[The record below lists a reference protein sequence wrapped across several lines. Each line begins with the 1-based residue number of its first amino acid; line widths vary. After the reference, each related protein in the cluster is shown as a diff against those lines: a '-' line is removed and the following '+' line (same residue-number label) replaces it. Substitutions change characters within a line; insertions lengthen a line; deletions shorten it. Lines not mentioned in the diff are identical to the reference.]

1 MGTNPISDVQRLRAA
16 AAATT
21 LSCEPL
27 PRPPWLS
34 EAVWPFSTVSLRVDD
49 ENVAVTSAG
58 SGPALLFVHTGLCSI
73 IWRDVMSMLA
83 ADFRCVCL
91 DAPGTGLS
99 ERLPPGRI
107 DLNHSAQAVT
117 AVVTELELEELVLIV
132 HDLGG
137 LTGLAG
143 VAEVP
148 ERVRGIVAVN
158 TFAWRPSEFR
168 FRAMLALMASPLVR
182 DFDVATG
189 LLPRITATSF
199 GAGRNLDPTGRR
211 ALRSAIDRHG
221 LRAFHE
227 LMGDVLRSQAI
238 YARVQRALTHQFRGL
253 PLLTIFGERNDPFG
267 FQRRWKSLFSKAR
280 QVVVPGGHHF
290 PMCDDPALVATS
302 INSWYRDVVAA

>member
-1 MGTNPISDVQRLRAA
+1 MGSNLISDVQRLRAA

-21 LSCEPL
+21 PSCEPL

-58 SGPALLFVHTGLCSI
+58 SGPVLLFVHTGLCSI

-158 TFAWRPSEFR
+158 TFAWRPAEFR

-182 DFDVATG
+182 NVDVATG

-199 GAGRNLDPTGRR
+199 GAGRNLDPAGRR
-211 ALRSAIDRHG
+211 ALRCAIDWDG

-227 LMGDVLRSQAI
+227 LMADALRSQAI
-238 YARVQRALTHQFRGL
+238 YAPCPARTHRPVSRFATADYFWRALR
-253 PLLTIFGERNDPFG
+253 PLRVPEAVEVALLKG
-267 FQRRWKSLFSKAR
+267 A
-280 QVVVPGGHHF
+280 PGGG
-290 PMCDDPALVATS
+290 AGRTS
-302 INSWYRDVVAA
+302 LSHV

>member
-1 MGTNPISDVQRLRAA
+1 MGTNLISDVQRLRAA
-16 AAATT
+16 AAATKPR
-21 LSCEPL
+21 CEPL

-49 ENVAVTSAG
+49 ANVAVTTAG

-99 ERLPPGRI
+99 ERLPPGSI

-148 ERVRGIVAVN
+148 ERVRGIVAMN
-158 TFAWRPSEFR
+158 TFAWCPSEFR

-189 LLPRITATSF
+189 LLSRITATSF
-199 GAGRNLDPTGRR
+199 GAGRNLDPAGRR
-211 ALRSAIDRHG
+211 ALRCAIDRDG

-227 LMGDVLRSQAI
+227 LMRDALRSQAI
-238 YARVQRALTHQFRGL
+238 YARVQRALTDQFGSL
-253 PLLTIFGERNDPFG
+253 PLLTIFGERSDPFG
-267 FQRRWKSLFSKAR
+267 FQRRWNSLFSEAR
-280 QVVVPGGHHF
+280 QVVVPADITF
-290 PMCDDPALVATS
+290 PCVTIQPLWPPVSTVGIATS
-302 INSWYRDVVAA
+302 

>member
-1 MGTNPISDVQRLRAA
+1 VQSLRAA

-21 LSCEPL
+21 PSCEPL

-34 EAVWPFSTVSLRVDD
+34 EAVWPFSTVNLRVDD
-49 ENVAVTSAG
+49 VNVAVTSAG
-58 SGPALLFVHTGLCSI
+58 SGPPLLFVHTGWCSI

-83 ADFRCVCL
+83 TDFRRVCL

-107 DLNHSAQAVT
+107 DLNRSAQAVT

-182 DFDVATG
+182 NFDVTTG
-189 LLPRITATSF
+189 LLPR
-199 GAGRNLDPTGRR
+199 
-211 ALRSAIDRHG
+211 AIVETCG
-221 LRAFHE
+221 N
-227 LMGDVLRSQAI
+227 S
-238 YARVQRALTHQFRGL
+238 
-253 PLLTIFGERNDPFG
+253 
-267 FQRRWKSLFSKAR
+267 S
-280 QVVVPGGHHF
+280 
-290 PMCDDPALVATS
+290 PAES
-302 INSWYRDVVAA
+302 PEG